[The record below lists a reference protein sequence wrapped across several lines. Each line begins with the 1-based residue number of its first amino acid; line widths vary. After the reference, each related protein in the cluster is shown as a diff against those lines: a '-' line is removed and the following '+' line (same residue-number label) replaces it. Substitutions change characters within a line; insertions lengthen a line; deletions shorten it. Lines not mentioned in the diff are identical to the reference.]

1 MSAEAAR
8 GGGGRGVDRPRVGE
22 WLARVGPAD
31 ALVEEPEERP
41 HHRSLRVDSVGR
53 WLSARL
59 EDGLHRRTVDGRV
72 VRYEVRTKP
81 PEDVPEPGAV
91 HARVQAL
98 AEEFEGELVRGVPVD
113 VRARGVLPGS
123 PREHLTRLVSEATR
137 WGREAFQRELRRYE
151 AVYDEN
157 VEILPPGRTLDVVVL
172 PAAGCP
178 NAACTFCAFYRGR
191 GLRGK
196 SAQELATH
204 LEGVRDLFGPALALR
219 RGVFLGSASAVSL
232 SQAKLERALD
242 ETRRVLG
249 ASFPAGVAAFWDP
262 DHAPTR
268 TREDWTRLRARGL
281 RQVYVGLE
289 TGSSSLR
296 AEAGKSGD
304 LEAFGASL
312 RPAREA
318 GVQLGVIA
326 LVGLGGVARAPEHL
340 RETTRVVAGFGLQA
354 GDTVFLSAWEGSMP
368 PGELRAS
375 ERALRGAL
383 REVTDAKV
391 VPYAMRSFRYYA

>member
-1 MSAEAAR
+1 MSAEAVGE
-8 GGGGRGVDRPRVGE
+8 GGGA

-31 ALVEEPEERP
+31 ALLEEPDGDGARP
-41 HHRSLRVDSVGR
+41 HHRSLRVDALGR

-72 VRYEVRTKP
+72 VRYEARTRP
-81 PEDVPEPGAV
+81 PVDVPEPGAV

-98 AEEFEGELVRGVPVD
+98 AEEFHAALTGGAAAQIQTRGEFAAP
-113 VRARGVLPGS
+113 
-123 PREHLTRLVSEATR
+123 PREHLEGLVGAATR
-137 WGREAFQRELRRYE
+137 WGRAAFERELARYE

-157 VEILPPGRTLDVVVL
+157 VEILPPDRTLDVVVL

-178 NAACTFCAFYRGR
+178 NASCTFCAFYRGR
-191 GLRGK
+191 GLRVK
-196 SAQELATH
+196 PSAELVAH

-219 RGVFLGSASAVSL
+219 RGVFLGSASAISL
-232 SQAKLERALD
+232 SQAKLERALE
-242 ETRRVLG
+242 ETQRILG
-249 ASFPAGVAAFWDP
+249 RSFPAGAAAFWDP

-268 TREDWTRLRARGL
+268 SGEDWVRLRQRGL

-289 TGSSSLR
+289 TGSPALR

-312 RPAREA
+312 HPTREA
-318 GVQLGVIA
+318 GVRLGVIV
-326 LVGLGGVARAPEHL
+326 LVGLGGVARAQEHL
-340 RETTRVVAGFGLQA
+340 RETTRAVERLGLQA
-354 GDTVFLSAWEGSMP
+354 QDTVFLSAWEGSMP
-368 PGELRAS
+368 PAALRAS
-375 ERALRGAL
+375 ERALRDAL
-383 REVTDAKV
+383 RAVTAAKV